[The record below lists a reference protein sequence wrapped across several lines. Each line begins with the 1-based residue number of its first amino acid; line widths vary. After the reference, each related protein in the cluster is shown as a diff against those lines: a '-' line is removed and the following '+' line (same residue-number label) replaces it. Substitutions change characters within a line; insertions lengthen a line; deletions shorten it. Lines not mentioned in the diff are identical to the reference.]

1 MVGSEPVVKLRK
13 RVELRLFVLQAA
25 RFRTMKETDFLSGW
39 ADLAYSARHMVFEHC
54 ADAIALLD
62 PYSDRFGDLNIAACQ
77 LFGYPRQELLTLPV
91 SKLFGHQLAELIV
104 FSQAVL
110 EKGRGWTD
118 ELSCNCKTG
127 ERMKLEVTA
136 TTLHIKGQQQII
148 LVLREQRR
156 QRFHQDQADTERTMR
171 GGLIEWR
178 NILNLF
184 KETERDNQLLLSA
197 VGDGIYSIDS
207 EGLATFVNPA
217 GARML
222 GWEPADMIG
231 KNIHLIHHHSHA
243 DGTHYPV
250 EDCPIYRAVHDGV
263 VHEGRQEV
271 FWRRD
276 GSYFPVE
283 FTSTPIIS
291 NSRLVGA
298 VVVFR
303 DITERRTTELQLK
316 TALEELQQLK
326 QRLEDQNAYLQEEIQ
341 IEHNYREIVGQSE
354 PILKIVK
361 QIDVVAPTDAS
372 VLIHGESGTGKELIA
387 RAIHQASRRSSHPLI
402 RVNCAAIP
410 AELFESEFFGHI
422 RGAFTGAVR
431 DRIGRFELADGGTLF
446 LDEIG
451 EIPLDLQSKLLRVL
465 QEGQFERVGEERTRK
480 VDVRIVAATNRNLR
494 EEVQAKRFREDLYF
508 RLNVFPIQSPALRD
522 RPMDI
527 APLAMHFISEV
538 GKRLNLPGRRLRAVD
553 MVRLQRYPWPGNIR
567 ELQNVIERAL
577 ITAQDN
583 NLNIDLPDDGSSGV
597 SQRKVEVNVTANIL
611 TDEQLRTLERENT
624 LSALRACQ
632 GKLFGKDGAAELL
645 GLKPTTLASR
655 LKRLQIDPGQL

>member
-1 MVGSEPVVKLRK
+1 M
-13 RVELRLFVLQAA
+13 
-25 RFRTMKETDFLSGW
+25 TDTDFLSGW

-62 PYSDRFGDLNIAACQ
+62 PYSDRFGDLNIAACK
-77 LFGYPRQELLTLPV
+77 LFGHPRQALLAMPV

-110 EKGRGWTD
+110 EKGRGWSD
-118 ELSCNCKTG
+118 ELSCNCKSG
-127 ERMKLEVTA
+127 ERMRLEITA

-148 LVLREQRR
+148 LVMREQRR
-156 QRFHQDQADTERTMR
+156 QKYHQDQADTERTMR

-184 KETERDNQLLLSA
+184 KESERDNQLLLSA

-222 GWEPADMIG
+222 GWDPVDMIG

-243 DGTHYPV
+243 DGSHYPV

-276 GSYFPVE
+276 GSCFPVE
-283 FTSTPIIS
+283 FTSTPVIS
-291 NSRLVGA
+291 DSKLVGA

-303 DITERRTTELQLK
+303 DITERRTTEMQLK

-326 QRLEDQNAYLQEEIQ
+326 QRLEDQNAYLLEEIQ
-341 IEHNYREIVGQSE
+341 IEHNYQEIVGQSE
-354 PILKIVK
+354 PILKIIR

-387 RAIHQASRRSSHPLI
+387 RAIHQASRRSAHPLI

-431 DRIGRFELADGGTLF
+431 DRVGRFELADGGTLF

-480 VDVRIVAATNRNLR
+480 VDVRIVAATNRNLH

-522 RPMDI
+522 RQVDI
-527 APLAMHFISEV
+527 APLAMHFINEI
-538 GKRLNLPGRRLRAVD
+538 GKRLKLPGRRLRSVD
-553 MVRLQRYPWPGNIR
+553 MARLQRYPWPGNIR

-583 NLNIDLPDDGSSGV
+583 NLNIDLPDDVGLKTLPHQVAAQV
-597 SQRKVEVNVTANIL
+597 SARIL
-611 TDEQLRTLERENT
+611 TDEQIRALERDNT
-624 LSALRACQ
+624 IAALRACQ
-632 GKLFGKDGAAELL
+632 GKLFGENGAAQLL
-645 GLKPTTLASR
+645 GIKPTTLASR
-655 LKRLQIDPGQL
+655 LKRLQIDPGSI

>member
-1 MVGSEPVVKLRK
+1 M
-13 RVELRLFVLQAA
+13 
-25 RFRTMKETDFLSGW
+25 TDTDFLSGW

-62 PYSDRFGDLNIAACQ
+62 PYSDRFGDLNIAACK
-77 LFGYPRQELLTLPV
+77 LFGHPRQALLAMPV

-110 EKGRGWTD
+110 EKGRGWSD
-118 ELSCNCKTG
+118 DLSCNCKSG
-127 ERMKLEVTA
+127 ERMRLEITA

-148 LVLREQRR
+148 LVMREQRR
-156 QRFHQDQADTERTMR
+156 QKYHQDQADTERTMR

-222 GWEPADMIG
+222 GWDPVDMIG

-243 DGTHYPV
+243 DGSHYPV

-276 GSYFPVE
+276 GSCFPVE
-283 FTSTPIIS
+283 FTSTPVIS
-291 NSRLVGA
+291 DSKLVGA

-303 DITERRTTELQLK
+303 DITERRTTEMQLK

-326 QRLEDQNAYLQEEIQ
+326 QRLEDQNAYLLEEIQ
-341 IEHNYREIVGQSE
+341 IERNYQEIVGQSE
-354 PILKIVK
+354 PILKIIR

-387 RAIHQASRRSSHPLI
+387 RAIHQASRRSAHPLI

-431 DRIGRFELADGGTLF
+431 DRVGRFELADGGTLF

-522 RPMDI
+522 RPVDI
-527 APLAMHFISEV
+527 APLAMHFISEI
-538 GKRLNLPGRRLRAVD
+538 GKRLKLPGRRLRSVD
-553 MVRLQRYPWPGNIR
+553 MARLQRYPWPGNIR

-583 NLNIDLPDDGSSGV
+583 NLNIDLPDDVGLKTLPNQVAAQV
-597 SQRKVEVNVTANIL
+597 STSVL
-611 TDEQLRTLERENT
+611 TDEQIRTLERDNT
-624 LSALRACQ
+624 IAALRACQ
-632 GKLFGKDGAAELL
+632 GKLFGENGAAQLL
-645 GLKPTTLASR
+645 GIKPTTLASR
-655 LKRLQIDPGQL
+655 LKRLQIEPGNI

>member
-1 MVGSEPVVKLRK
+1 MADP
-13 RVELRLFVLQAA
+13 
-25 RFRTMKETDFLSGW
+25 DFLSGW
-39 ADLAYSARHMVFEHC
+39 ADLAYSSRHMVFEHC

-62 PYSDRFGDLNIAACQ
+62 PYGDRFGDLNIATCQ
-77 LFGYPRQELLTLPV
+77 LLGYPRQELLALPV
-91 SKLFGHQLAELIV
+91 SKLFGHQLADLIV

-110 EKGRGWTD
+110 DKGRGWTD
-118 ELSCNCKTG
+118 ELSCNCKSG
-127 ERMKLEVTA
+127 ERLQLEITA
-136 TTLHIKGQQQII
+136 TTLSIKGQLQII
-148 LVLREQRR
+148 LVLREQSR
-156 QRFHQDQADTERTMR
+156 QRYHQDQADTERTMR

-178 NILNLF
+178 TILNLF

-207 EGLATFVNPA
+207 DGLATFVNPA

-231 KNIHLIHHHSHA
+231 KNIHRIHHHSHA
-243 DGTHYPV
+243 DGSHYPV

-276 GSYFPVE
+276 GTCFPVE
-283 FTSTPIIS
+283 FTSTPVIS
-291 NSRLVGA
+291 DGRLVGA

-303 DITERRTTELQLK
+303 DITERRSTELQLQ
-316 TALEELQQLK
+316 TALSELKQLK
-326 QRLEDQNAYLQEEIQ
+326 QRLEEQNAYLQEEIH
-341 IEHNYREIVGQSE
+341 IEHNYRDIVGQSE
-354 PILKIVK
+354 PILKIIK

-387 RAIHQASRRSSHPLI
+387 RAIHQASRRSQHPLI

-494 EEVQAKRFREDLYF
+494 EEVQARRFREDLYF
-508 RLNVFPIQSPALRD
+508 RLNVFPIQSSALRD
-522 RPMDI
+522 RPVDI
-527 APLAMHFISEV
+527 APLAMHFISEI

-553 MVRLQRYPWPGNIR
+553 MERLQRYSWPGNIR

-583 NLNIDLPDDGSSGV
+583 TLSIDLPDDAGHGA
-597 SQRKVEVNVTANIL
+597 QARGIQPEVAIL
-611 TDEQLRTLERENT
+611 TDEQLRNLERDNT
-624 LSALRACQ
+624 LAAVRACH
-632 GKLFGKDGAAELL
+632 GKLFGKDGAAQLL
-645 GLKPTTLASR
+645 GIKPTTLASR
-655 LKRLQIDPGQL
+655 LKRLGIEV

>member
-1 MVGSEPVVKLRK
+1 MS
-13 RVELRLFVLQAA
+13 
-25 RFRTMKETDFLSGW
+25 ETDYLSGW
-39 ADLAYSARHMVFEHC
+39 ADLAYASRHMVFEHC

-62 PYSDRFGDLNIAACQ
+62 PYADRFSDLNIATCK
-77 LFGYPRQELLTLPV
+77 LFGYPRQELLLLPV
-91 SKLFGHQLAELIV
+91 SKLFGHQLADLIV

-110 EKGRGWTD
+110 EKGHGWSD
-118 ELSCNCKTG
+118 EFSCNCKSG
-127 ERMKLEVTA
+127 ERIELEIKATA
-136 TTLHIKGQQQII
+136 LQVKGQTQII
-148 LVLREQRR
+148 LVLREQSQ
-156 QRFHQDQADTERTMR
+156 QRYQQDQAETERAMR
-171 GGLIEWR
+171 GGLLEWR

-197 VGDGIYSIDS
+197 VGDGIYSIDNQ
-207 EGLATFVNPA
+207 GLATFVNPA

-231 KNIHLIHHHSHA
+231 KNIHRIHHHSHA
-243 DGTHYPV
+243 DGSHYPV

-276 GSYFPVE
+276 GSCFPVE
-283 FTSTPIIS
+283 FTSTPVIS
-291 NSRLVGA
+291 DSRLVGA

-303 DITERRTTELQLK
+303 DITERRTTELQLQ
-316 TALEELQQLK
+316 TALEELKQLK
-326 QRLEDQNAYLQEEIQ
+326 ARLEEQNAYLQEEIH

-354 PILKIVK
+354 PILKIIK

-387 RAIHQASRRSSHPLI
+387 RAIHQASRRSKHPLI

-431 DRIGRFELADGGTLF
+431 DRVGRFELADGGTLF

-508 RLNVFPIQSPALRD
+508 RLNVFPIQSPALRE

-538 GKRLNLPGRRLRAVD
+538 GRRLNLPGKRLRTVD
-553 MVRLQRYPWPGNIR
+553 MERLQRYAWPGNIR

-577 ITAQDN
+577 ITAQGDT
-583 NLNIDLPDDGSSGV
+583 LAIDLPDDLPSSRMPR
-597 SQRKVEVNVTANIL
+597 SAPTEATIL
-611 TDEQLRTLERENT
+611 TDEQLRQLERDNT
-624 LSALRACQ
+624 LAALQACD
-632 GKLFGKDGAAELL
+632 GKLFGKDGAAHLL
-645 GLKPTTLASR
+645 GIKPTTLASR
-655 LKRLQIDPGQL
+655 LKRLGLSMEPQER

>member
-1 MVGSEPVVKLRK
+1 M
-13 RVELRLFVLQAA
+13 A
-25 RFRTMKETDFLSGW
+25 ETDFLSGW

-62 PYSDRFGDLNIAACQ
+62 PYNDRFSDLNIAACQ
-77 LFGYPRQELLTLPV
+77 LFGYPRQALLTLPI

-110 EKGRGWTD
+110 ERGRGWND
-118 ELSCNCKTG
+118 ELSCNCKSG
-127 ERMKLEVTA
+127 ERMQLEITA
-136 TTLHIKGQQQII
+136 TSLHIKGQQQII
-148 LVLREQRR
+148 LVLRERRR

-243 DGTHYPV
+243 DGSHYPV

-276 GSYFPVE
+276 GSCFPVE

-291 NSRLVGA
+291 DGRLVGA

-303 DITERRTTELQLK
+303 DITERHTTELQLK

-354 PILKIVK
+354 PILKIIK

-431 DRIGRFELADGGTLF
+431 DRVGRFELADGGTLF

-494 EEVQAKRFREDLYF
+494 EEAQAKRFREDLYF

-527 APLAMHFISEV
+527 APLAMHFITEI
-538 GKRLNLPGRRLRAVD
+538 GKRLNLPGRRMRAVD
-553 MVRLQRYPWPGNIR
+553 MTRLQRYSWPGNIR

-577 ITAQDN
+577 ITAQGN
-583 NLNIDLPDDGSSGV
+583 TLNIDLPDDGASSAG
-597 SQRKVEVNVTANIL
+597 QHRLDAQGTAIIL
-611 TDEQLRTLERENT
+611 TDEQVRSLERENT
-624 LSALRACQ
+624 QAALRACE
-632 GKLFGKDGAAELL
+632 GKLFGKDGAAQLL

-655 LKRLQIDPGQL
+655 LKRLQIDLSDL

>member
-1 MVGSEPVVKLRK
+1 MADDDS
-13 RVELRLFVLQAA
+13 
-25 RFRTMKETDFLSGW
+25 MSHW
-39 ADLAYSARHMVFEHC
+39 ADLAYASRHRVFEHC
-54 ADAIALLD
+54 AQAIALLD
-62 PYSDRFGDLNIAACQ
+62 PYGDRFGDLNIAACT
-77 LFGYPRQELLTLPV
+77 LLGYPRHELLELPV
-91 SKLFGHQLAELIV
+91 SRLFGHQMADLIV

-110 EKGRGWTD
+110 EKGRGWSD
-118 ELSCNCKTG
+118 ELSCNCKSG
-127 ERMKLEVTA
+127 ERIQLEISA
-136 TTLHIKGQQQII
+136 TTLSVKGQLQLI
-148 LVLREQRR
+148 LVLQARSEQQY
-156 QRFHQDQADTERTMR
+156 QRDQAETERTMR
-171 GGLIEWR
+171 GGLLEWR

-184 KETERDNQLLLSA
+184 QETERDNQLLLSA
-197 VGDGIYSIDS
+197 VGDGIYSIDNQ
-207 EGLATFVNPA
+207 GLATFVNPA

-222 GWEPADMIG
+222 GWEPKDMIG
-231 KNIHLIHHHSHA
+231 KNIHRIHHHSHA
-243 DGTHYPV
+243 DGSHYPV

-276 GSYFPVE
+276 GSSFPVE
-283 FTSTPIIS
+283 FTSTPVIAEG
-291 NSRLVGA
+291 RLVGA

-303 DITERRTTELQLK
+303 DITERRTTELQLQ
-316 TALEELQQLK
+316 TALQELKLLK
-326 QRLEDQNAYLQEEIQ
+326 ERLEEQNAYLQEEIQ

-354 PILKIVK
+354 PILKIIK

-387 RAIHQASRRSSHPLI
+387 RAIHEASRRSGQPLI

-431 DRIGRFELADGGTLF
+431 DRVGRFELADGGTLF

-494 EEVQAKRFREDLYF
+494 DEVVARHFREDLYF
-508 RLNVFPIQSPALRD
+508 RLNVFPILSPALRE

-527 APLAMHFISEV
+527 PPLAMHFLKQI
-538 GKRLNLPGRRLRAVD
+538 GKRLNLAGKRLRTRDIERMQA
-553 MVRLQRYPWPGNIR
+553 YSWPGNIR

-577 ITAQDN
+577 ITAQGSD
-583 NLNIDLPDDGSSGV
+583 LSIDLPDEPVQAPASGGPGV
-597 SQRKVEVNVTANIL
+597 AQPVIL
-611 TDEQLRTLERENT
+611 SDEQIRQLERDNT
-624 LSALRACQ
+624 LAALAACQ
-632 GKLFGKDGAAELL
+632 GKLFGKDGAAQLL
-645 GLKPTTLASR
+645 GIKPTTLASR
-655 LKRLQIDPGQL
+655 LKRLGIDGS

>member
-1 MVGSEPVVKLRK
+1 M
-13 RVELRLFVLQAA
+13 
-25 RFRTMKETDFLSGW
+25 TDDDCLSGW
-39 ADLAYSARHMVFEHC
+39 ADLAYASRHMVFEHC
-54 ADAIALLD
+54 SEAIALLD
-62 PYSDRFGDLNIAACQ
+62 PYGDRLGDLNIAACQ
-77 LFGYPRQELLTLPV
+77 LLGYPRHELLALPV
-91 SKLFGHQLAELIV
+91 SKLFGHQLADLIV

-118 ELSCNCKTG
+118 GLSCNCKSG
-127 ERMKLEVTA
+127 ERIELEISA
-136 TTLHIKGQQQII
+136 TTLSIKGQLQII
-148 LVLREQRR
+148 LVLHERSEKQYQR
-156 QRFHQDQADTERTMR
+156 DQADTARTMR
-171 GGLIEWR
+171 GGLLEWR

-184 KETERDNQLLLSA
+184 QESERDNQLLLSA
-197 VGDGIYSIDS
+197 VGDGIYSIDNQ
-207 EGLATFVNPA
+207 GLATFVNPA

-222 GWEPADMIG
+222 GWQPKDMIG
-231 KNIHLIHHHSHA
+231 KNIHRIHHHSHA
-243 DGTHYPV
+243 DGSHYPV

-276 GSYFPVE
+276 GSSFPVE
-283 FTSTPIIS
+283 FTSTPVIAD
-291 NSRLVGA
+291 SRIVGA

-303 DITERRTTELQLK
+303 DITERRTTELQLQ
-316 TALEELQQLK
+316 TALGELKDLK
-326 QRLEDQNAYLQEEIQ
+326 TRLEEQNAYLQEEIH

-387 RAIHQASRRSSHPLI
+387 RAIHQASKRSSQPLI

-431 DRIGRFELADGGTLF
+431 DRVGRFELADGGTLF

-494 EEVQAKRFREDLYF
+494 HEVEAKRFREDLYF
-508 RLNVFPIQSPALRD
+508 RLNVFPLQSPALRE

-527 APLAMHFISEV
+527 APLALHFLQQI
-538 GKRLNLPGRRLRAVD
+538 GGRLNLTGRRLLQSD
-553 MVRLQRYPWPGNIR
+553 LERLQGYPWPGNIR

-577 ITAQDN
+577 ITSQGRD
-583 NLNIDLPDDGSSGV
+583 LKIDLP
-597 SQRKVEVNVTANIL
+597 EVTAQPGASIAVSPVPGIL
-611 TDEQLRTLERENT
+611 TDEQIRQFERDNT
-624 LSALRACQ
+624 LAALALCH
-632 GKLFGKDGAAELL
+632 GKLFGKGGAAEML

-655 LKRLQIDPGQL
+655 LKRLNIEA